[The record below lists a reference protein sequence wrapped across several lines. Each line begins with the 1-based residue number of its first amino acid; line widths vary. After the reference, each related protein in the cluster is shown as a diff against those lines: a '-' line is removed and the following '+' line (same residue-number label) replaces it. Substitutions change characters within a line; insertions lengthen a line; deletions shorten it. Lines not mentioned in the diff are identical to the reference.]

1 MYQNTVHEE
10 SPVEVTTPPPK
21 PSKRRQKR
29 LATVRNEDVPRCTSW
44 TNEEEIALCKGW
56 VHVSKN
62 SVKGRRIEELK
73 RNTTSIRHFLNMK
86 LNLEYRLH
94 FVIVGRFR
102 KKSPKWWEQVVP
114 KYSNPNPAKKSKT
127 FGSSSFNTE
136 SGDASFNLNVD
147 VLDEDEIEVQEI
159 PRTLGRDKARGS
171 KKKGAESTGSSMN
184 MTDEALARL
193 MVSELATQTAS
204 AMAMKKE
211 ERAAYMEIKRRE
223 VECRE

>member
-1 MYQNTVHEE
+1 N
-10 SPVEVTTPPPK
+10 
-21 PSKRRQKR
+21 
-29 LATVRNEDVPRCTSW
+29 
-44 TNEEEIALCKGW
+44 
-56 VHVSKN
+56 
-62 SVKGRRIEELK
+62 
-73 RNTTSIRHFLNMK
+73 
-86 LNLEYRLH
+86 
-94 FVIVGRFR
+94 
-102 KKSPKWWEQVVP
+102 
-114 KYSNPNPAKKSKT
+114 KT

-159 PRTLGRDKARGS
+159 PRTLGRDKARGL
-171 KKKGAESTGSSMN
+171 KKKGAKSTGSSMN